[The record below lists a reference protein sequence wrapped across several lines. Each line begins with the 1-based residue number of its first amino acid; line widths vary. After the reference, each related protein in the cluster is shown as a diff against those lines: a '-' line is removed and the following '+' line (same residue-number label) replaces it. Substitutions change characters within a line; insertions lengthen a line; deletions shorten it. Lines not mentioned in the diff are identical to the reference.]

1 MLINF
6 LMYCGMIFNFYTSE
20 YVKIAKGIPVVC
32 IIVVVCQFVIMA
44 IMVIKFKEQL
54 IES

>member
-6 LMYCGMIFNFYTSE
+6 LMYCGMIFNFYNSK
-20 YVKIAKGIPVVC
+20 YVKVANGIPVVC